1 VPVSRSVVS
10 VKSILSPK
18 PASTGF
24 LPRQF
29 PRGSAFTLIELLVVI
44 AIIAVLAGL
53 LLPALSSAKSRAR
66 QTACASG
73 LRQIGLG
80 IQMYADDHRGLFP
93 ETTHGISETNRSWIF
108 TLAPYV
114 GKVDAIRL
122 CPADPRRNQRL
133 TNNGTSFI
141 PNEYLAVDRLD
152 PFGRVLESF
161 KRIDQIR
168 SPADTLS
175 LFEIA
180 DSKDPGV
187 YNDHT
192 HSRNWFKGWDAVIED
207 IQPDRHRSG
216 STRPDRTSGS
226 ANYLFL
232 CGHVVG
238 IKASAIKARVDRG
251 ENIALPA
258 Q

>member
-1 VPVSRSVVS
+1 MPVSCSVVP
-10 VKSILSPK
+10 VKSILSLK
-18 PASTGF
+18 PASSVF
-24 LPRQF
+24 LPKR
-29 PRGSAFTLIELLVVI
+29 SLHKAAFTLIELLVVI

-53 LLPALSSAKSRAR
+53 LLPALASAKSRAR

-93 ETTHGISETNRSWIF
+93 ETTHGTTETNRSWIY

-122 CPADPRRNQRL
+122 CPSDPRRNQRL

-152 PFGRVLESF
+152 PFGRVIESF
-161 KRIDQIR
+161 RRIDQIR
-168 SPADTLS
+168 SPADTMS

-192 HSRNWFKGWDAVIED
+192 HSRNWSKGWNAVIDD

-216 STRPDRTSGS
+216 STRPDHSSGS

-251 ENIALPA
+251 ENIALPV